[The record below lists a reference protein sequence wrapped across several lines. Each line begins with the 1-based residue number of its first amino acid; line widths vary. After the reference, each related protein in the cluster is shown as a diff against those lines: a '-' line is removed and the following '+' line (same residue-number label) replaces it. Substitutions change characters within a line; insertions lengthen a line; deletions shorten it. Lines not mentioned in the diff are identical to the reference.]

1 MTRKVF
7 SVLFLV
13 LAAICLVGAVVA
25 QGQVL
30 LGRAPERGVGIFMLL
45 AGAAS
50 VWAAARLWE
59 RWRLPFGIIWIAFAV
74 STFGNIA
81 VYRSLA
87 TTTSGHEAELYD
99 RLAGLFPIAGVLL
112 LVFGI
117 VLIVWDKRRGSASS
131 R

>member
-1 MTRKVF
+1 MTRKTF

-13 LAAICLVGAVVA
+13 LAAICFVGAVVG
-25 QGQVL
+25 QGQVV
-30 LGRAPERGVGIFMLL
+30 LGRAPERGVGLFMLL
-45 AGAAS
+45 TGGAS
-50 VWAAARLWE
+50 VWAGARLWK
-59 RWRLPFGIIWIAFAV
+59 RWMLPFGVIWILFAT

-81 VYRSLA
+81 VYRALA

-99 RLAGLFPIAGVLL
+99 RLAILFPIAGVLL

-117 VLIVWDKRRGSASS
+117 VLIVWDKRRGSALS